1 MQLYS
6 YNTETIREVTGK
18 IQKQMKL
25 LQSKFHQQ

>member
-1 MQLYS
+1 M
-6 YNTETIREVTGK
+6 ETIREVTGK